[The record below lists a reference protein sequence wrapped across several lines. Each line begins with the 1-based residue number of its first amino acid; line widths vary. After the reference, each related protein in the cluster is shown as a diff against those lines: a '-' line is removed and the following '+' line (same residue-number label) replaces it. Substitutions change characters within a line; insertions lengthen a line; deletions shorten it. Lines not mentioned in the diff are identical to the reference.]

1 MIITIFFIEEEE
13 INFFIILKCLLQ
25 LDFTFLNYILNYIKT
40 TKPRLLVTS
49 IHNYVWFYRL
59 SKLTGIKTMFI
70 QSAIV
75 TKWGDLFGNKKVT
88 DIKNKKNFRVDYMLV
103 FNSSYGKRV

>member
-1 MIITIFFIEEEE
+1 
-13 INFFIILKCLLQ
+13 
-25 LDFTFLNYILNYIKT
+25 
-40 TKPRLLVTS
+40 
-49 IHNYVWFYRL
+49 
-59 SKLTGIKTMFI
+59 MFI

-103 FNSSYGKRV
+103 FNSSYGKEFKKFISGKYFVIGSFRNNLIKKNIAKKRNLIFIFL